1 MVVLR
6 NAGVAVTSG
15 ECLAGGGVLCPSR
28 LARHT
33 TRYNGGSPTE
43 EALENRAAAGASRQ
57 LPCQVIETGLVHM
70 LCGSSRGATRVSL
83 DTSSGRNP
91 NGEMSIVAHT
101 QPQMLGCKRVGP
113 RVGSAFLRR
122 VGCIAPTAPPSVL
135 SIPFGIHGGLW
146 QRCNVLPPR
155 ALTDRHR
162 PPNCETQ
169 EWCQLW
175 LIMQRLPVRAPTVC
189 EPE

>member
-1 MVVLR
+1 LDTKRAHKVARLGASR
-6 NAGVAVTSG
+6 DSRLGVRGGALARQSTSG
-15 ECLAGGGVLCPSR
+15 HYRGA
-28 LARHT
+28 A
-33 TRYNGGSPTE
+33 E
-43 EALENRAAAGASRQ
+43 EALENRAAIGASRQ

-113 RVGSAFLRR
+113 RVGSTFLRR
-122 VGCIAPTAPPSVL
+122 VGCIAGTVPPSVL
-135 SIPFGIHGGLW
+135 SFPFGIHGGLW

-162 PPNCETQ
+162 PRNCETQ
-169 EWCQLW
+169 EWGHL
-175 LIMQRLPVRAPTVC
+175 
-189 EPE
+189 